1 MNSTVWA
8 GVVSTTHAIVRM
20 TAASVGFKLIWQI
33 PGRVWSPIPIKKGIN
48 SLIRQTVASLI
59 HGAWPADK
67 NNQSASKESE
77 RQGEWREKHQIF
89 GKQRQAWQNFD
100 QIQEH

>member
-8 GVVSTTHAIVRM
+8 GVVSTTHAIFWM

-33 PGRVWSPIPIKKGIN
+33 PGRVWGPIPVEKGIN
-48 SLIRQTVASLI
+48 SLVRQTMASLI

-67 NNQSASKESE
+67 NDRSASEDCEGHKCRSS
-77 RQGEWREKHQIF
+77 RNSNF
-89 GKQRQAWQNFD
+89 LQAAPD
-100 QIQEH
+100 